1 MKFQL
6 ILPMAT
12 YVLYMWL
19 LAILNF
25 RVRVGAVRSGKMSHK
40 FFKAFSGEA
49 SDRVIIVG
57 RHYDNQFQLPMLFF
71 AVLIA
76 FLACDVGNWWTVGLA
91 WAFIATRFVHS
102 FVHLGSNRIQ
112 RRVLAFA
119 AGWLVVLALWAQ
131 LLAENM

>member
-1 MKFQL
+1 
-6 ILPMAT
+6 MAT
-12 YVLYMWL
+12 YVLYVWL

-40 FFKAFSGEA
+40 YFKAMTGDATE
-49 SDRVIIVG
+49 RVITVG

-71 AVLIA
+71 AVLCA
-76 FLACDVGNWWTVGLA
+76 QLASGTGDWWTVGLA
-91 WAFIATRFVHS
+91 WAFIATRFAHS

-119 AGWLVVLALWAQ
+119 SGWFVICAMWAQ
-131 LLAENM
+131 LLAQNM